1 MKKCKQDKKQIILDA
16 LAATMKE
23 LRGTQS
29 QFMFCSEND
38 ISLSIVSTAE
48 RALKDP
54 QLTTFF
60 KLAEA
65 YNITPVELIKK
76 ISLKLPKDFSL
87 IEK

>member
-1 MKKCKQDKKQIILDA
+1 MQQGKRNKKQIILDA

-76 ISLKLPKDFSL
+76 ISSKLPKDFSL